1 MRLEEYL
8 IAVDEKIK
16 EIESLI
22 ASSKINKEIDSNLN
36 RGFLKGRI
44 IFVDGSVLEFMEQVP
59 VEKTKYRF
67 HYMDYENQLILRW
80 DSAPHYRDLDTFPF
94 HLHKPEGV
102 ESHTSL
108 NLIEDLD
115 RIEEMVDL

>member
-44 IFVDGSVLEFMEQVP
+44 VFVDGSVLEFMEQVP
-59 VEKTKYRF
+59 V
-67 HYMDYENQLILRW
+67 
-80 DSAPHYRDLDTFPF
+80 P
-94 HLHKPEGV
+94 
-102 ESHTSL
+102 
-108 NLIEDLD
+108 
-115 RIEEMVDL
+115 